1 LANLLAGIIAIMLAV
16 KGQLVGAALFVL
28 IGIVFD
34 FFDGFVARLLKVQS
48 ELGKQ
53 LDSLADMVTSGIV
66 PGIVMCQLFER
77 ALHQSWMDGLSCEIG
92 NWSVFEETDTMLW
105 AGFRIHPLPFLGLLL
120 SLAAAYRLATFN
132 IDERQTSS
140 FIGLP
145 TPSMTLVVL
154 SLPMIL
160 AYSDNEFA
168 KSLILNNYVLAA
180 ITIVLSVLM
189 NVSIPLFALKFNSF
203 SVKNNAI
210 EIIFILISI
219 VLLLTLQFVA
229 IPLIITLYIIL
240 SLLKNSIAKD

>member
-1 LANLLAGIIAIMLAV
+1 MLAV

-28 IGIVFD
+28 IGIIFD
-34 FFDGFVARLLKVQS
+34 FFDGFVARLLKVQG

-66 PGIVMCQLFER
+66 PGIIMYQLFER

-105 AGFRIHPLPFLGLLL
+105 TGFRIHPLPFLGLLL

-132 IDERQTSS
+132 IDERQTAS

-168 KSLILNNYVLAA
+168 KSLILNNYVLAV

-229 IPLIITLYIIL
+229 IPLIITLYIVL
-240 SLLKNSIAKD
+240 SLLKNSIAND